1 MKNLPDEYWT
11 DFYHNLIKKPWI
23 ELLFIFAILIF
34 AINLLFT
41 SLYFMGGKCISNIK
55 SDSFLQY
62 FYFSIQTFTTVGFGQ
77 MAPIDNYANI
87 IASFEATMSNLIFA
101 LLTGLFFAKFSL
113 PTSKIMFT
121 NNALITRNNGVKT
134 LIFRT
139 ANARANHIVDATVH
153 VCALIHERNTE
164 GVSSRKLHTLE
175 LTRNFSPIFSLSW
188 TISHTIDSSSPLYTL
203 KDKDYKDL
211 KIDFFV
217 TLAGTDS
224 TLVQNIHSMKIYNH
238 NDIRF
243 GGQFEDILSIFD
255 DGKREIDFSKFHKFK
270 V

>member
-23 ELLFIFAILIF
+23 ELLFVFVILILGINIIFAF
-34 AINLLFT
+34 
-41 SLYFMGGKCISNIK
+41 LYLMGGHCISNIK
-55 SDSFLQY
+55 NQSFLQY
-62 FYFSIQTFTTVGFGQ
+62 FYFSMQTFTTVGFGQ
-77 MAPIDNYANI
+77 MAPINNYANI
-87 IASFEATMSNLIFA
+87 IASIEATMSSLIFA

-121 NNALITRNNGVKT
+121 DNVLITRSNGEKT

-164 GVSSRKLHTLE
+164 GVSMRKLHTLE

-188 TISHTIDSSSPLYTL
+188 TISHIINSNSPLYTL
-203 KDKDYKDL
+203 REQDYKDL

-238 NDIRF
+238 SNINF
-243 GGQFEDILSIFD
+243 GGQFEDILHTFE

-270 V
+270 E